1 MLERPLTKR
10 SSANQSPADQPS
22 VDQSTTQRKRISW
35 RIAISIVLSLAV
47 LLLAYIRRD
56 KVWAAIGLLDQAQP
70 IGLLVGFA
78 LILLSFYSAAHVYD
92 RALRS
97 TGHKL
102 SMLRLW
108 ATAIVAILLSQ
119 AVPGGGLASYAFLVE
134 TFRRRGI
141 ALGSAALV
149 ASLEAVSYVI
159 AMLIFFMFSVV
170 YLIFHSSAD
179 VTSGSLLAGGV
190 ALAVIGTAIFVLTR
204 SADMLQYWLITLS
217 GGVMRLLRRPWGA
230 QQVAPLIEE
239 LVRARG
245 LVAERWGE
253 LILLVLIQ
261 LTTLMG
267 HSLAMLVVIWSLGAS
282 ASFAAVVTAFG
293 VALITSTFN
302 VLPGG
307 GGTVEA
313 VLTLTLSQLGAGD
326 EALAAAVIFRILNFW
341 LLMPIAVVCYR
352 WLMRQ
357 RDAVTTE

>member
-1 MLERPLTKR
+1 MLERPLTER
-10 SSANQSPADQPS
+10 SSASR
-22 VDQSTTQRKRISW
+22 STTQRKRIGW
-35 RIAISIVLSLAV
+35 RVAFSIILSLAILV
-47 LLLAYIRRD
+47 LAYVRRD
-56 KVWAAIGLLDQAQP
+56 KVWAAISLLDQAQP
-70 IGLLVGFA
+70 IGLLVAFA

-102 SMLRLW
+102 GMLRLW
-108 ATAIVAILLSQ
+108 GTAIVAILLSQ

-134 TFRRRGI
+134 TFRRRGV

-159 AMLIFFMFSVV
+159 AMLLFFMFSVV

-179 VTSGSLLAGGV
+179 VTTGSLLAGGV
-190 ALAVIGTAIFVLTR
+190 ALGVIGTAIFVLTR
-204 SADMLQYWLITLS
+204 SADMLQQWLLAL
-217 GGVMRLLRRPWGA
+217 GGGGMRLMRRPWGA
-230 QQVAPLIEE
+230 EQVTPLIEE
-239 LVRARG
+239 LVRARA

-261 LTTLMG
+261 LTTLTG

-341 LLMPIAVVCYR
+341 LLVPISIICYR
-352 WLMRQ
+352 WLMRH
-357 RDAVTTE
+357 RDDEVTG